1 MKEGFFMEK
10 IKYYSIN
17 MLISFG
23 ISIVFLLITS
33 LIFAY
38 TSINDRYLNMFV
50 FGIIAISVLVGS
62 MLLLKKIKQKGF
74 LYGILFGIIYCLILY
89 FFTVIA
95 YNGFFFTNTLGIYF
109 LICALTGTVGG
120 IVGVNL

>member
-1 MKEGFFMEK
+1 MEK

-38 TSINDRYLNMFV
+38 TSISDRYLNMFV
-50 FGIIAISVLVGS
+50 FGTIAISVLIGS
-62 MLLLKKIKQKGF
+62 MLLLRKIKQKGF
-74 LYGILFGIIYCLILY
+74 FYGILFGLIYCLILY
-89 FFTVIA
+89 IFSVIA

-109 LICALTGTVGG
+109 LICCLLTGTVGG